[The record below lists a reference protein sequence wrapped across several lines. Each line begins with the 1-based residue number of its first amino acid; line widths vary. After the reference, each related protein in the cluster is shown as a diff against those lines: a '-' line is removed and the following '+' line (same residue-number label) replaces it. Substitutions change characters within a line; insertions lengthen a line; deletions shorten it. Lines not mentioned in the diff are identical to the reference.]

1 MTTTPSDLTQAL
13 AWRYATKKFDTRKL
27 PAETWAALRDSL
39 VQTPSSFGL
48 QPWKFVVVES
58 PEARA
63 RLKPVS
69 WDQTQVTDA
78 SHLVVFA
85 RRSEMTEADINRHI
99 SRILSVR
106 GLPAEKL
113 EPYRQ
118 MMLAYV
124 VKAKDAAA
132 QREWAARQCYIALG
146 QLMAAAAVMRV
157 DTCALE
163 GIDPAKY
170 DEILGLRAEGYE
182 TVVAC
187 AVGYRAAD
195 DAYAQAAKVRFPADE
210 VIRRA

>member
-1 MTTTPSDLTQAL
+1 MSLTPAALTEAL
-13 AWRYATKKFDTRKL
+13 AWRYATKKFDTRRL
-27 PAETWAALRDSL
+27 DAATWAALRDSL
-39 VQTPSSFGL
+39 VQAPSSFGL
-48 QPWKFVVVES
+48 QPWRFVVVES
-58 PEARA
+58 AAVRE

-69 WDQTQVTDA
+69 WGQSQVTDA
-78 SHLVVFA
+78 SHLVVLA
-85 RRSEMTEADINRHI
+85 RRSAMTEADINRHI
-99 SRILSVR
+99 ARILSVR

-118 MMLAYV
+118 MMLDYV
-124 VKAKDAAA
+124 VKARDAAA

-146 QLMAAAAVMRV
+146 QLMAAAAALRV

-195 DAYAQAAKVRFPADE
+195 DAYASAAKVRFPADE
-210 VIRRA
+210 VVRVA